1 MTCHILVIVIKTQI
15 EDENKAKLRIKEE
28 AAVEVDWKLELG
40 LSEARKGKC
49 QG

>member
-28 AAVEVDWKLELG
+28 AAVEVD
-40 LSEARKGKC
+40 
-49 QG
+49 